1 MPETAKHNTSQHT
14 PRKPTGVNVANSRQ
28 NQGKIK
34 KLAAEAARRV
44 AEAEAARRVA
54 AAAAAE
60 AEAARRV
67 AEAEAAR
74 RVAEAEAARRAA
86 AAAAEAERQAA
97 AAAEAEA
104 ARRVAEAEAARRAEE
119 KKEKEIWV
127 KDYKKEKEL
136 EDSKAKNLITTIAEI
151 ETFQTVEK
159 KLAKQNLEQDKTKE
173 EKLQQITKKITEK
186 ITKKITAKTNPT
198 HVSKIIPFEGYD
210 EKDIHAFIEQNIP
223 SDAVSLL
230 SSCQKLSDSDISSIA
245 MFIIQK
251 YIALVIND
259 PRDDIG
265 NDPQYTKV
273 GIAGGARNAMLSCIP
288 VCNADA
294 VPAGCCVL
302 SRDFPHIS
310 NAVFA
315 DVLPQ
320 RRAYVTANPD
330 IVGMM
335 RECRVLHTP
344 QSSSDPMGADDS
356 THPPA
361 PAPAP
366 APAPFP
372 GDGMGDQP
380 FPSVLIGG
388 EILYTIG
395 PILINDALFGRPL
408 IMVRIHNYKTRRFP
422 NGIYFWTYP
431 SFSEGGLNRAY
442 FTIDGKQ
449 IMKGPDYT
457 LTTFIIE
464 LLQVIINNYY
474 TEHCFSKE
482 AAGNF
487 SPQLLRNIRELV
499 CFFGE
504 MIHLQDQYPWD
515 IIAGLGPDHR
525 PPNPI
530 PPNAFNRR
538 CFNRHCYAF
547 HPTSLNTDTMNTYLN
562 SGVEGLIDLI
572 TRCTEVPATRATPYI
587 PATPLPLRCRL
598 LAKQFIGMKEGTVS
612 QGEDYVK
619 GKGAPFR
626 WSITTVT
633 SLLKES
639 LFGGA
644 DFKILLSSSEQLFSR
659 WSDADIV
666 QGPNCIR
673 GFPSLI
679 ACVVSG
685 GGTNTLE
692 MACNL
697 LVDYLAP
704 REIVK
709 RIIPFRVVNPVSTLD
724 TEASKTVAPTPP
736 MLRSRRV
743 LDGPEQS
750 FISLDFRELVN
761 ELSSDHRMS
770 PGDKYEKMFVSL
782 PISIQETILKISI
795 IFLQNQ
801 GGMDESNTDLHICLK
816 ALLDIPQDTSIESIT
831 LDILLDRLK
840 VHILKPV
847 FKNSGYVTSSSVLD
861 RLRKIA
867 ELSAYRYALVSG
879 IFEQYLGVPT
889 FPMERITT
897 PVSPLVGSARVSC
910 SFLNEFGQYVDVETL
925 DHQADSYDFS
935 EVFRHPNF
943 NPYIFSLT
951 RKSFTFPKTTLD
963 QFTFLSTPPNVND
976 IPGLATIPVKVHTK
990 MFLIRLV
997 FSTIQGAIQVVICV
1011 SSTVCIATP
1020 RVVTK
1025 DPITNKTSYTGPSY
1039 PSFGVDAQFNVVL
1052 MGPVDGAPGPEPHV
1066 LETIIGTLH
1075 KYLSLGCMGCSKKA
1089 NYTIFSGFSQIGII
1103 ERFLLRLI
1111 MECYTY
1117 GTEYISVFNSCKD
1130 IIMKHIGGVFAN
1142 NGTNGITDAIVAM
1155 WKWDEF
1161 FQGNP
1166 DLILKNP
1173 TLIPQVK
1180 EKLKRNRECM
1190 HKCVEALFDPMLG
1203 ALDDARL
1210 REMVKPDIYDS
1221 AKFTESQSSWDSS
1234 LSRTSSAASSQAS
1247 AVSYGSHPSDMSY
1260 DPKYSQGSVMNS
1272 SEMSDGSVSPRLFP
1286 LESTA
1291 KAKQSMEASRGGS
1304 SIKKTRKYRIKH
1316 KSNNN
1321 RRKRTRKNMKR
1332 NMKRTI
1338 TNKKS
1343 RFNMNTRK
1351 IKNRRF
1357 YKNK

>member
-1 MPETAKHNTSQHT
+1 
-14 PRKPTGVNVANSRQ
+14 
-28 NQGKIK
+28 
-34 KLAAEAARRV
+34 
-44 AEAEAARRVA
+44 
-54 AAAAAE
+54 
-60 AEAARRV
+60 
-67 AEAEAAR
+67 
-74 RVAEAEAARRAA
+74 
-86 AAAAEAERQAA
+86 
-97 AAAEAEA
+97 
-104 ARRVAEAEAARRAEE
+104 
-119 KKEKEIWV
+119 
-127 KDYKKEKEL
+127 
-136 EDSKAKNLITTIAEI
+136 
-151 ETFQTVEK
+151 
-159 KLAKQNLEQDKTKE
+159 
-173 EKLQQITKKITEK
+173 
-186 ITKKITAKTNPT
+186 
-198 HVSKIIPFEGYD
+198 
-210 EKDIHAFIEQNIP
+210 
-223 SDAVSLL
+223 
-230 SSCQKLSDSDISSIA
+230 
-245 MFIIQK
+245 
-251 YIALVIND
+251 
-259 PRDDIG
+259 
-265 NDPQYTKV
+265 
-273 GIAGGARNAMLSCIP
+273 
-288 VCNADA
+288 
-294 VPAGCCVL
+294 
-302 SRDFPHIS
+302 
-310 NAVFA
+310 
-315 DVLPQ
+315 
-320 RRAYVTANPD
+320 
-330 IVGMM
+330 M

-344 QSSSDPMGADDS
+344 HSPSDPMGADDS

-372 GDGMGDQP
+372 GDGGADQP

-442 FTIDGKQ
+442 FTIDGGQ

-464 LLQVIINNYY
+464 LLQVIINKYY

-487 SPQLLRNIRELV
+487 RPQLLRNIRELV

-530 PPNAFNRR
+530 PTKG
-538 CFNRHCYAF
+538 FNRHCYVF
-547 HPTSLNTDTMNTYLN
+547 HPTSLNTDTMNRYLN
-562 SGVEGLIDLI
+562 YGVEGLIDLI
-572 TRCTEVPATRATPYI
+572 TRCTEVPATHATSTKPATPYI
-587 PATPLPLRCRL
+587 PATPLPLRCEL
-598 LAKQFIGMKEGTVS
+598 LAEQFIKMKEGTVS

-633 SLLKES
+633 SLLQES

-644 DFKILLSSSEQLFSR
+644 DSRILLSSSEQLFSR

-724 TEASKTVAPTPP
+724 KEASKTVAPTPP

-761 ELSSDHRMS
+761 ELSSDPMS
-770 PGDKYEKMFVSL
+770 SYDKYKYEKMFVSL

-795 IFLQNQ
+795 IFLQNR

-816 ALLDIPQDTSIESIT
+816 ALLDIPQGTSIELIT
-831 LDILLDRLK
+831 LDRLK

-847 FKNSGYVTSSSVLD
+847 FEKKGSVMSSSVLD

-879 IFEQYLGVPT
+879 IFEQYLGIPT
-889 FPMERITT
+889 FPMVLVTNPINH
-897 PVSPLVGSARVSC
+897 LVGSARVSC

-925 DHQADSYDFS
+925 DHQAGSYDFS

-963 QFTFLSTPPNVND
+963 QFTFPSTPPNVND

-997 FSTIQGAIQVVICV
+997 FTTIQGAIQVVICV

-1020 RVVTK
+1020 RVIIT
-1025 DPITNKTSYTGPSY
+1025 DPVTNKKIYTNDTSY

-1130 IIMKHIGGVFAN
+1130 IIM
-1142 NGTNGITDAIVAM
+1142 
-1155 WKWDEF
+1155 
-1161 FQGNP
+1161 
-1166 DLILKNP
+1166 
-1173 TLIPQVK
+1173 
-1180 EKLKRNRECM
+1180 
-1190 HKCVEALFDPMLG
+1190 
-1203 ALDDARL
+1203 
-1210 REMVKPDIYDS
+1210 
-1221 AKFTESQSSWDSS
+1221 
-1234 LSRTSSAASSQAS
+1234 
-1247 AVSYGSHPSDMSY
+1247 
-1260 DPKYSQGSVMNS
+1260 
-1272 SEMSDGSVSPRLFP
+1272 
-1286 LESTA
+1286 
-1291 KAKQSMEASRGGS
+1291 
-1304 SIKKTRKYRIKH
+1304 
-1316 KSNNN
+1316 
-1321 RRKRTRKNMKR
+1321 
-1332 NMKRTI
+1332 
-1338 TNKKS
+1338 
-1343 RFNMNTRK
+1343 
-1351 IKNRRF
+1351 
-1357 YKNK
+1357 

>member
-1 MPETAKHNTSQHT
+1 MHDAQAAK
-14 PRKPTGVNVANSRQ
+14 RTGVNVGAR
-28 NQGKIK
+28 KKPDEIK
-34 KLAAEAARRV
+34 KWAL
-44 AEAEAARRVA
+44 
-54 AAAAAE
+54 
-60 AEAARRV
+60 
-67 AEAEAAR
+67 
-74 RVAEAEAARRAA
+74 
-86 AAAAEAERQAA
+86 AEAERQAEA
-97 AAAEAEA
+97 AAAA
-104 ARRVAEAEAARRAEE
+104 VAERQAVAAA
-119 KKEKEIWV
+119 KAVDAADTKEKTRWV
-127 KDYKKEKEL
+127 KDYEEEKRL
-136 EDSKAKNLITTIAEI
+136 EDSKAKNLIGTIKQI
-151 ETFQTVEK
+151 EEFETVEK
-159 KLAKQNLEQDKTKE
+159 KLANPYFDEDEIKKKKLKQ
-173 EKLQQITKKITEK
+173 ITEK
-186 ITKKITAKTNPT
+186 IFGKIKSSIPNPNPT
-198 HVSKIIPFEGYD
+198 LVSKIIPFVGYND
-210 EKDIHAFIEQNIP
+210 KDIHAFIEKNIP
-223 SDAVSLL
+223 SDAISLL
-230 SSCQKLSDSDISSIA
+230 SSCQPLSDSDISSIA

-288 VCNADA
+288 VCDADA
-294 VPAGCCVL
+294 MPARCCVL

-310 NAVFA
+310 SAVFEHS
-315 DVLPQ
+315 LPQ
-320 RRAYVTANPD
+320 RRAYVTANPH
-330 IVGMM
+330 IVEMM
-335 RECRVLHTP
+335 HECRGGHTHRA
-344 QSSSDPMGADDS
+344 SSDPMGA
-356 THPPA
+356 A
-361 PAPAP
+361 V
-366 APAPFP
+366 PAPFP
-372 GDGMGDQP
+372 GDGGGDQP

-408 IMVRIHNYKTRRFP
+408 IMVRIHNYKTLRFP

-464 LLQVIINNYY
+464 LLQVIINKYY

-487 SPQLLRNIRELV
+487 RPQLLRNIRELV

-504 MIHLQDQYPWD
+504 MIHLQDQYPWH

-530 PPNAFNRR
+530 PTEG
-538 CFNRHCYAF
+538 FNRHCYAF
-547 HPTSLNTDTMNTYLN
+547 HPTSLNTDKMNIYLN
-562 SGVEGLIDLI
+562 SGVEDLIDLI
-572 TRCTEVPATRATPYI
+572 TRCTEVPATLATSTKPATSFI
-587 PATPLPLRCRL
+587 PATPPPQRCL
-598 LAKQFIGMKEGTVS
+598 DLAQQFIKMKEGTVC
-612 QGEDYVK
+612 QGDSYIK

-639 LFGGA
+639 LFGSTHP
-644 DFKILLSSSEQLFSR
+644 KILLHSSEQLFSR

-673 GFPSLI
+673 GFPSLV
-679 ACVVSG
+679 ACVVAG

-704 REIVK
+704 HEIVK
-709 RIIPFRVVNPVSTLD
+709 RIIPFRVVIPVSTLD
-724 TEASKTVAPTPP
+724 TEASKTVAPTAT
-736 MLRSRRV
+736 MLRSHRV
-743 LDGPEQS
+743 LAGPAQS
-750 FISLDFRELVN
+750 FISLDFRTLVGQ
-761 ELSSDHRMS
+761 LSSVDKV
-770 PGDKYEKMFVSL
+770 DKYEKYEIMFSSL
-782 PISIQETILKISI
+782 PSSVCETIRRISV
-795 IFLQNQ
+795 IFQQNK
-801 GGMDESNTDLHICLK
+801 GPMDESNTDLHTCLK
-816 ALLDIPQDTSIESIT
+816 ALLDIPHDTTIGDIT
-831 LDILLDRLK
+831 LDRLK
-840 VHILKPV
+840 THILKPV
-847 FKNSGYVTSSSVLD
+847 FKNSGSVILHSVLD
-861 RLRKIA
+861 RLTKIA

-879 IFEQYLGVPT
+879 IFEQYLGIPT
-889 FPMERITT
+889 FPMARITT
-897 PVSPLVGSARVSC
+897 PVEPLVGSARVSC
-910 SFLNEFGQYVDVETL
+910 SFLNEFGQYVDVMTL
-925 DHQADSYDFS
+925 GHLADNYDFS
-935 EVFRHPNF
+935 DVFTHQNF

-951 RKSFTFPKTTLD
+951 RKSFTFPKAILD
-963 QFTFLSTPPNVND
+963 QFTFLNTPPNVND
-976 IPGLATIPVKVHTK
+976 IPGMATIPVKVHTK

-997 FSTIQGAIQVVICV
+997 FSTTQGAIQVVICV

-1020 RVVTK
+1020 RVVTR
-1025 DPITNKTSYTGPSY
+1025 DPVTNKLSYTGPSY

-1075 KYLSLGCMGCSKKA
+1075 RYLSLGCMGCSKKA
-1089 NYTIFSGFSQIGII
+1089 NYTVFSGFSQIGII

-1117 GTEYISVFNSCKD
+1117 GSEYISVFNSCKD
-1130 IIMKHIGGVFAN
+1130 IIMKHIEGVFAN
-1142 NGTNGITDAIVAM
+1142 NGTNRITDAIVAM

-1173 TLIPQVK
+1173 TLIHDVK

-1210 REMVKPDIYDS
+1210 REMVNPDIGDS
-1221 AKFTESQSSWDSS
+1221 AQFTDSLSSQDSS
-1234 LSRTSSAASSQAS
+1234 LSQASSAASSMEPS
-1247 AVSYGSHPSDMSY
+1247 FGSLGSHPSDDSY
-1260 DPKYSQGSVMNS
+1260 DPKYSQSSQRSVRS
-1272 SEMSDGSVSPRLFP
+1272 VRSDRSLSPNPVL
-1286 LESTA
+1286 TTTGMDA
-1291 KAKQSMEASRGGS
+1291 GGGGS
-1304 SIKKTRKYRIKH
+1304 SYKKTRKYRTKH

-1332 NMKRTI
+1332 NMKIIMKRNMNRNRKITM

-1343 RFNMNTRK
+1343 RLNMNTRK
-1351 IKNRRF
+1351 IKNIKIQ
-1357 YKNK
+1357 YTK